1 MDKKII
7 AFIGLGAMGSN
18 SARLLVQAGF
28 RVRGFDLSADAL
40 RTLSEAGG
48 EACLS
53 ATEAMDG
60 ADSALLFVVNGK
72 QAEQVIFG
80 PAGLLEC
87 KSVPAGAT
95 IMSCVTMS
103 PNEAAG
109 LGERCRA
116 HGWRFIDSPV
126 SGGTVGAQR
135 GTLTIMAA
143 GDAQAISSCRAVYE
157 TIGKRFMVVGSEPG
171 QGAMVKTIN
180 QLLCGVH
187 LAAAGEA
194 MAMAE
199 RAGLDLQ
206 AVWDVVNYS
215 AAGSWMMN
223 DRGPRMVAQTFD
235 APTSAVDIFVKDL
248 GIVIDVARELRFPA
262 PLAATALQSFLG
274 ASGAGNGR
282 RDDAA
287 VMLYY
292 AGFSSVKP
300 DE

>member
-1 MDKKII
+1 
-7 AFIGLGAMGSN
+7 
-18 SARLLVQAGF
+18 
-28 RVRGFDLSADAL
+28 
-40 RTLSEAGG
+40 
-48 EACLS
+48 
-53 ATEAMDG
+53 
-60 ADSALLFVVNGK
+60 
-72 QAEQVIFG
+72 
-80 PAGLLEC
+80 
-87 KSVPAGAT
+87 
-95 IMSCVTMS
+95 
-103 PNEAAG
+103 
-109 LGERCRA
+109 
-116 HGWRFIDSPV
+116 
-126 SGGTVGAQR
+126 
-135 GTLTIMAA
+135 
-143 GDAQAISSCRAVYE
+143 
-157 TIGKRFMVVGSEPG
+157 MVVGSAPG

-206 AVWDVVNYS
+206 AVWDVVNFS

-223 DRGPRMVAQTFD
+223 DRGPRMVAQSFD

-248 GIVIDVARELRFPA
+248 GIVVDVARELRFPA

-292 AGFSSVKP
+292 AGFSPARP
-300 DE
+300 DA

>member
-1 MDKKII
+1 MNKKTM

-28 RVRGFDLSADAL
+28 RVQGFDLSADAL
-40 RTLSEAGG
+40 RALSEAGG
-48 EACLS
+48 QACLS
-53 ATEAMDG
+53 AAEAMDG
-60 ADSALLFVVNGK
+60 ASCALLFVVNGQ

-87 KSVPAGAT
+87 QSAPAGAT

-103 PNEAAG
+103 PGEAAG

-126 SGGTVGAQR
+126 SGGTAGAKG

-143 GDAQAISSCRAVYE
+143 GEAAAIEDCRPAYAA
-157 TIGKRFMVVGSEPG
+157 IGKRLMVVGSDPG

-194 MAMAE
+194 LAMAE

-223 DRGPRMVAQTFD
+223 DRGPRMVAKSFD

-248 GIVIDVARELRFPA
+248 GIVVDVARELHFPA

-292 AGFSSVKP
+292 AGFAPPKS
-300 DE
+300 DA

>member
-1 MDKKII
+1 MKKTCI
-7 AFIGLGAMGSN
+7 AFIGLGAMGSH
-18 SARLLVQAGF
+18 SARRLAGAGYRVQGY
-28 RVRGFDLSADAL
+28 DLRPEAL
-40 RTLSEAGG
+40 AALAAAGG
-48 EACLS
+48 TPCASLAEAL
-53 ATEAMDG
+53 AG
-60 ADSALLFVVNGK
+60 ADSALFFVVNGA
-72 QAEQVIFG
+72 QAEAVLFAEDGI
-80 PAGLLEC
+80 AGHA
-87 KSVPAGAT
+87 PPGFT

-103 PNEAAG
+103 PGEAASLGARCAERG
-109 LGERCRA
+109 L
-116 HGWRFIDSPV
+116 RFIDSPV
-126 SGGTVGAQR
+126 SGGTAGASA

-143 GDAQAISSCRAVYE
+143 GESAAIEDCRPIYE
-157 TIGKRFMVVGSEPG
+157 TIGKRLMIVGQEPG

-194 MAMAE
+194 MAMAS

-206 AVWDVVNYS
+206 AVWNVVNYS

-223 DRGPRMVAQTFD
+223 DRGPRMVAQSFD

-248 GIVIDVARELRFPA
+248 GIVVDVAREMHFPA

-292 AGFSSVKP
+292 AGFAPAKP
-300 DE
+300 AA

>member
-1 MDKKII
+1 LNDKTI
-7 AFIGLGAMGSN
+7 AFVGLGAMGAH
-18 SARLLVQAGF
+18 SARRLATAGF
-28 RVRGFDLSADAL
+28 RVQGYDLRREAL
-40 RTLSEAGG
+40 QALTEAGG
-48 EACLS
+48 HATSSLAEAI
-53 ATEAMDG
+53 AG
-60 ADSALLFVVNGK
+60 ADHALLFVVNGK

-80 PAGLLEC
+80 PGGFGEAGKAGL
-87 KSVPAGAT
+87 T

-103 PNEAAG
+103 PGEAAS
-109 LGERCRA
+109 LGKRCA
-116 HGWRFIDSPV
+116 EKGWRFIDSPV
-126 SGGTVGAQR
+126 SGGTAGAER

-143 GDAQAISSCRAVYE
+143 GTPAAIEDCRPFYE
-157 TIGKRFMVVGSEPG
+157 AIGKRLMIVGGAPG

-206 AVWDVVNYS
+206 AVWEVVNYS

-223 DRGPRMVAQTFD
+223 DRGPRMVAKSFD

-248 GIVIDVARELRFPA
+248 GIVVDVAREMHFPA

-282 RDDAA
+282 RDDSA

-292 AGFSSVKP
+292 AGFSPEKP
-300 DE
+300 ET

>member
-1 MDKKII
+1 MNTKTI
-7 AFIGLGAMGSN
+7 AFIGLGAMGSH
-18 SARLLVQAGF
+18 SARRLAAAGYRVQGY
-28 RVRGFDLSADAL
+28 DLRREALQALAD
-40 RTLSEAGG
+40 AGG
-48 EACLS
+48 ETAS
-53 ATEAMDG
+53 SVAEAMAG
-60 ADSALLFVVNGK
+60 ADYALLFVVNGK

-80 PAGLLEC
+80 TSGIAESARPGL
-87 KSVPAGAT
+87 T
-95 IMSCVTMS
+95 IMSCVTM
-103 PNEAAG
+103 PPDQAAS
-109 LGERCRA
+109 LGQRCREN
-116 HGWRFIDSPV
+116 GWRFIDSPV
-126 SGGTVGAQR
+126 SGGTAGASR
-135 GTLTIMAA
+135 GTLTVMAA
-143 GDAQAISSCRAVYE
+143 GDPAAIDDCRPIYA
-157 TIGKRFMVVGSEPG
+157 TIAERLMVVGADPG

-194 MAMAE
+194 MAMAK

-223 DRGPRMVAQTFD
+223 DRGPRMVAQNFD

-248 GIVIDVARELRFPA
+248 GIVVDVARALRFPA

-274 ASGAGNGR
+274 SSGAGNSQ

-292 AGFSSVKP
+292 AGFAPAEP
-300 DE
+300 DA